1 MRSARTIMFKI
12 KNLDRIA
19 PNIADKSI
27 YDFKPSDIAEWRN
40 NRKKDVKV
48 ATLRNEHAI
57 YLFSCFYLCN
67 ERAIFN

>member
-27 YDFKPSDIAEWRN
+27 YYFKPSDIVEWRN
-40 NRKKDVKV
+40 NRKKK
-48 ATLRNEHAI
+48 
-57 YLFSCFYLCN
+57 
-67 ERAIFN
+67 